1 MRIDEIITEGKM
13 FWSFIPFSYLF
24 FKDMYGDQSGEY
36 VSGYIWGLKG

>member
-13 FWSFIPFSYLF
+13 FLSFIPFSYLF

-36 VSGYIWGLKG
+36 VSGNWGLRG